1 MSFSFNPPVP
11 TVYLVLRINGWDLN
25 PASSINTFIADETLS
40 GIMCLARGPAELT
53 SQVTLTL
60 NWVVNQTSTTTL
72 SDFVSNLYPQTTTGN
87 ITITNTTVTVI
98 NKQDASVRFAPKFV
112 TELEGLYQCRG
123 TSPSEGEVSSVVN
136 LVLGKWVRYAG
147 SGDMSM
153 FSQKINDVRLA
164 PCKLTTCII

>member
-1 MSFSFNPPVP
+1 MSCSFNPPVP
-11 TVYLVLRINGWDLN
+11 TVYLVLRINGQDLN

-53 SQVTLTL
+53 SQVTPTL

-72 SDFVSNLYPQTTTGN
+72 SDFVSNLYPQTTGN
-87 ITITNTTVTVI
+87 ITIANTTVTVI

-123 TSPSEGEVSSVVN
+123 TSPSEGEVSSAVN
-136 LVLGKWVRYAG
+136 LVLGKWERYAG

-153 FSQKINDVRLA
+153 FSQNYVRLA

>member
-11 TVYLVLRINGWDLN
+11 TVYLVLRINGQDLN
-25 PASSINTFIADETLS
+25 PASPINTFIADETLS
-40 GIMCLARGPAELT
+40 GVMCLARGPAELT
-53 SQVTLTL
+53 SQVTPTL

-72 SDFVSNLYPQTTTGN
+72 SDFVSNLYPQTTGN
-87 ITITNTTVTVI
+87 ITIANTTVTVI

-136 LVLGKWVRYAG
+136 LVLGKWVRYAR

-153 FSQKINDVRLA
+153 FSQNDVRLA